1 MSAPVWRALA
11 ELEPLSIAVL
21 ALVTL
26 QRLAELALARRNTR
40 LLMARGA
47 VEVAPEHYPAI
58 VAMHGAWLLGLW
70 LLAPTREVN
79 LPLLV
84 MFGLLQLGR
93 FWVLATLGE
102 RWTTRIVVL
111 PGASLVRSGPY
122 RFVSH
127 PNYIVVA
134 GEILVLPLVF
144 GLVAFA
150 SCSPRSTGLRFA
162 CASAPRTQA
171 CGPPSGAGV
180 IGDDRT

>member
-1 MSAPVWRALA
+1 VSAPVWQALA

-40 LLMARGA
+40 LLMSRGA
-47 VEVAPEHYPAI
+47 IEVAPEHYPAI
-58 VAMHGAWLLGLW
+58 VGMHGAWLLGLW

-93 FWVLATLGE
+93 FWVLATLRE
-102 RWTTRIVVL
+102 RWTTRIVIL
-111 PGASLVRSGPY
+111 PGASLVQSGPY

-150 SCSPRSTGLRFA
+150 LLFSALNGLALCVRIRAEDAGLRTA
-162 CASAPRTQA
+162 QRR
-171 CGPPSGAGV
+171 GV
-180 IGDDRT
+180 IRQ